1 MLAML
6 LVIDIG
12 NSDVVFGIFKE
23 KTLVSTWRITSDL
36 HKSSDEY
43 GMLLCGLLKGR
54 EVSADKI
61 SGVILS
67 SVVPPLTALFQEM
80 SQRYFGSDPMT
91 VSDALKTG
99 LTIQYDHPQEVGSDR
114 IVNAAAAYHL
124 YGGPVL
130 IVDLGTATTFC
141 VVSKKGAYLGGAIAP
156 GMALSAEA
164 LVQRAAKLPEVTLKR
179 PSRVIGSDTVG
190 SMQSGIFFGTVG
202 LINELVERIHLEIGE
217 KTLVVAT
224 GGLASLVAGDCKS
237 ISKLRP
243 TLTLEGLMIIYGM
256 NVSDCGN

>member
-1 MLAML
+1 ML

-12 NSDVVFGIFKE
+12 NSDVVFGIFKG
-23 KTLVSTWRITSDL
+23 KSLVGTWRIASDL

-43 GMLLCGLLKGR
+43 GILLCSLLKGR
-54 EVSADKI
+54 EISAEQI
-61 SGVILS
+61 TGVILS
-67 SVVPPLTALFQEM
+67 SVVPALTPLFQEM
-80 SQRYFGSDPMT
+80 SQRYFDRNPMT
-91 VSDALKTG
+91 VSDVLKTG
-99 LTIQYDHPQEVGSDR
+99 LTIQYKHPKEVGSDR

-141 VVSKKGAYLGGAIAP
+141 VVSETGAYLGGAIAP

-164 LVQRAAKLPEVTLKR
+164 LVQRAAKLPEVALKR
-179 PSRVIGSDTVG
+179 PTQVIGSDTVG

-202 LINELVERIHLEIGE
+202 LINEIVERIHLEIGG

-224 GGLASLVAGDCKS
+224 GGLAELVAGDCKS
-237 ISKLRP
+237 ISKIRP

-256 NVSDCGN
+256 NASDYGN